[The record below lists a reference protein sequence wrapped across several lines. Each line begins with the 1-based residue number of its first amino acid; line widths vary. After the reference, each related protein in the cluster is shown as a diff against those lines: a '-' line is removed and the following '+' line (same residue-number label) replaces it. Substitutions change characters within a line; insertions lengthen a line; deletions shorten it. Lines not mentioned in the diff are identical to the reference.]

1 MYIFEHN
8 LHLCA
13 SKPVVTRK
21 RILVVDDEESIR
33 RSLELILQNTFEVL
47 LAENGEEALK
57 SFNQKIPDVVLL
69 DVMMPKLDGLET
81 LSRIRKNHGHIPV
94 IMLTAAG
101 EVKTAVE
108 AMKNGALDYLS
119 KPFDV
124 EELTRI
130 ILSALST
137 SGISKEII
145 GESEEIRAL
154 KKRIDQVAQKDA
166 SVLITGESG
175 TGKELIAR
183 EIHKKSKRA
192 SGPFIPLNCAAIPE
206 SLIESELFGHEKGA
220 FTGAGETRIGFCE
233 LADGGT
239 LFLDEIGELSQNV
252 QVKLLRFLQEKEF
265 FRVGRGKPVKVNV
278 RIITATN
285 RNLEELVRKGSFR
298 QDLFYRI
305 NVVNIEV
312 PPLRERHSD
321 IQILIKHFCEK
332 LSSQYG
338 PRELVLSDEA
348 KEALEL
354 YRWPGNVRELENVIE
369 SILAT
374 TDRNDIHISDLPRKL
389 IDREEAPIALS
400 SSVQLLEAEKQF
412 ETEMIL
418 KALKKSNN
426 VQTKAAEL
434 LGISRR
440 ILKYKMDKLGI
451 TEMLKSS

>member
-1 MYIFEHN
+1 M
-8 LHLCA
+8 
-13 SKPVVTRK
+13 TRK
-21 RILVVDDEESIR
+21 RILIVDDEESIR
-33 RSLELILQNTFEVL
+33 RSLELILQNTFDVST
-47 LAENGEEALK
+47 AENGEEAIK
-57 SFNQKIPDVVLL
+57 TINQKAPDVVLL

-81 LSRIRKNHGHIPV
+81 LSLIRKNYGQVPV

-108 AMKNGALDYLS
+108 AMKSGALDYLK

-145 GESEEIRAL
+145 GESVEMVNL
-154 KKRIDQVAQKDA
+154 KKKIDQIAQKEA

-220 FTGAGETRIGFCE
+220 FTGAGDTRLGFCE

-252 QVKLLRFLQEKEF
+252 QVKLLRFLQEQEF

-285 RNLEELVRKGSFR
+285 RNLEDLVKKGSFR
-298 QDLFYRI
+298 QDLYYRI

-312 PPLRERHSD
+312 SPLRERHND
-321 IQILIKHFCEK
+321 IPILIKHFCEK

-338 PRELVLSDEA
+338 VRDLEFTN
-348 KEALEL
+348 EALEALTL

-374 TDRNDIHISDLPRKL
+374 TDNNHVEACDLPRKIL
-389 IDREEAPIALS
+389 EREEAPVALS
-400 SSVQLLEAEKQF
+400 SNVQLLEAEKQF

-426 VQTKAAEL
+426 IQTKAAEL

-451 TEMLKSS
+451 TEMIKSPEV

>member
-1 MYIFEHN
+1 M
-8 LHLCA
+8 
-13 SKPVVTRK
+13 TRK
-21 RILVVDDEESIR
+21 RILIVDDEESIR
-33 RSLELILQNTFEVL
+33 RSLELILQNTFDVST
-47 LAENGEEALK
+47 AENGEEAIK
-57 SFNQKIPDVVLL
+57 TINQKAPDVVLL

-81 LSRIRKNHGHIPV
+81 LSLIRKNYGQVPV

-108 AMKNGALDYLS
+108 AMKSGALDYLK

-145 GESEEIRAL
+145 GESEEMINL
-154 KKRIDQVAQKDA
+154 KKKIDQVAQKEA

-183 EIHKKSKRA
+183 EIHKKSKRS

-220 FTGAGETRIGFCE
+220 FTGAGDTRLGFCE

-252 QVKLLRFLQEKEF
+252 QVKLLRFLQEQEF

-285 RNLEELVRKGSFR
+285 RDLEDLVKKGDFR

-312 PPLRERHSD
+312 SPLRERHND
-321 IQILIKHFCEK
+321 IPILIKHFCEK

-338 PRELVLSDEA
+338 IRDLQFTD
-348 KEALEL
+348 EALEALTL

-374 TDRNDIHISDLPRKL
+374 TDSNQIGASDLPRKIL
-389 IDREEAPIALS
+389 EREEAPVALS
-400 SSVQLLEAEKQF
+400 SNVQLLEAEKQF

-426 VQTKAAEL
+426 IQTKAAEL

-451 TEMLKSS
+451 TEMIKSPEV

>member
-1 MYIFEHN
+1 M
-8 LHLCA
+8 
-13 SKPVVTRK
+13 TRK
-21 RILVVDDEESIR
+21 RILIVDDEESIR
-33 RSLELILQNTFEVL
+33 RSLELILQNTFDVST
-47 LAENGEEALK
+47 AENGEEAIK
-57 SFNQKIPDVVLL
+57 TINQKAPDVVLL
-69 DVMMPKLDGLET
+69 DVMMPKLDGIET
-81 LSRIRKNHGHIPV
+81 LSLIRKNYGQVPV

-108 AMKNGALDYLS
+108 AMKSGALDYLK

-145 GESEEIRAL
+145 GDSKEMIDL
-154 KKRIDQVAQKDA
+154 KRKIDQVAQKEA

-183 EIHKKSKRA
+183 EIHKKSKRS

-220 FTGAGETRIGFCE
+220 FTGAGDTRLGFCE

-252 QVKLLRFLQEKEF
+252 QVKLLRFLQEQEF
-265 FRVGRGKPVKVNV
+265 YRVGRGKSVKVNV

-285 RNLEELVRKGSFR
+285 KNLEELVKKGAFR

-312 PPLRERHSD
+312 PPLRERDND
-321 IQILIKHFCEK
+321 IPILIKHFCEK

-338 PRELVLSDEA
+338 MRDLEFSE
-348 KEALEL
+348 EALEALIL

-374 TDRNDIHISDLPRKL
+374 TDNNQIEAKDLPRKIL
-389 IDREEAPIALS
+389 EREESPVALS
-400 SSVQLLEAEKQF
+400 SNVQLLEAERQF

-426 VQTKAAEL
+426 IQTKAAEL

-451 TEMLKSS
+451 TEMIKSPEV